1 MYTVCACFL
10 LFLLLSISLYCVVSV
25 GRSAMGV
32 WVRAL
37 WHICFCS
44 TSVRCDVE
52 GRIGVV
58 ALVAVNIDVVIAD
71 ESVLTNKYA

>member
-1 MYTVCACFL
+1 MS
-10 LFLLLSISLYCVVSV
+10 LSA
-25 GRSAMGV
+25 SAPAHF
-32 WVRAL
+32 R
-37 WHICFCS
+37 FCS